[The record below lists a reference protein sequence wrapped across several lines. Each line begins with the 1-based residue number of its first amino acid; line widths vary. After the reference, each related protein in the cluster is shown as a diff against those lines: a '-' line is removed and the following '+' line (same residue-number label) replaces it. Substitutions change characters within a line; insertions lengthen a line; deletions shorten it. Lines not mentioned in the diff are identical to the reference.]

1 MTTLTDGAVARLVEA
16 PSGARP
22 AARSTGRIDQA
33 LRRLL
38 MKPAAVIANEELSDR
53 FRLMTIEGPALA
65 GVAWTPGQKLQVAMG
80 SAFVTR
86 TYTPIEWNPVAGRT
100 CILGYAH
107 GDGPGSAWV
116 RGARPGDACDLF
128 GPRGSLDAS
137 RLPGP
142 LAIFGD
148 ETAIGLAYALS
159 RQDRFVSSHFE
170 VEDADAA
177 CRVAEQLGLG
187 RIALYPRRAG
197 ETHLAGMEATLP
209 ALIAGGASFV
219 LAGKAATIQRLR
231 QGLKALG
238 VPGERVLTK
247 AYWAPGKKGL
257 D

>member
-1 MTTLTDGAVARLVEA
+1 MLA
-16 PSGARP
+16 PESLERP
-22 AARSTGRIDQA
+22 APAPAKAPGRIDQA

-38 MKPAAVIANEELSDR
+38 MRPAAIIANEELSDR
-53 FRLMTIEGPALA
+53 FRLITIEGPALA
-65 GVAWTPGQKLQVAMG
+65 GVAWVPGQKLQVAMG
-80 SAFVTR
+80 SAFSTR
-86 TYTPIEWNPVAGRT
+86 TYTPIEWNAAAGRT

-137 RLPGP
+137 GLAGP
-142 LAIFGD
+142 LAVFGD

-159 RQDRFVSSHFE
+159 RRALMVTSHFE

-177 CRVAEQLGLG
+177 CQVAEQLGLG

-197 ETHLAGMEATLP
+197 DTHLAGMEATLP
-209 ALIAGGASFV
+209 SLIAAGASFV
-219 LAGKAATIQRLR
+219 LAGKAGTVQRLR

-238 VPGERVLTK
+238 VPASRVITK
-247 AYWAPGKKGL
+247 AYWAPGKTGL